1 MLVLTGARQTGK
13 TALLR
18 RLFPEHHRRQIE
30 ATGSRAALHVWRDRS
45 REVDLLVHRGGR
57 FWLADVKWSEQPDP
71 RACQPL
77 LKVRELLPEGSVAG
91 CALLCRAANPWP
103 LGEVEVV
110 PAVEAASWLGVA

>member
-1 MLVLTGARQTGK
+1 VLTGARQTGK

-30 ATGSRAALHVWRDRS
+30 ATGSLAALHVWRDRS

-57 FWLADVKWSEQPDP
+57 FWLADV
-71 RACQPL
+71 
-77 LKVRELLPEGSVAG
+77 KVRELLPEGSVAG